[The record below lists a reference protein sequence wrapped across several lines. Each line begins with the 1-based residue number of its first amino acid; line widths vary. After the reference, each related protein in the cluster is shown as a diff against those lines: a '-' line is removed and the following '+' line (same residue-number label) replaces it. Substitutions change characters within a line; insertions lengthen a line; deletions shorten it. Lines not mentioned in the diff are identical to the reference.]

1 MPTLDLIPHEAG
13 YVVSGDVRLHYRRFR
28 PDGGTVGQLPVLA
41 VHGLSYFSY
50 DWIGV
55 AHALAQGRE
64 VVALDQRGFGESDW
78 SATRDY
84 RLETLSQ
91 DLVNV
96 MDALEWERAALVGHS
111 MGGRICLCT
120 AAWSAQR
127 VGALVCVDFAP
138 DVAAAGRRKVAQRI
152 GQQPDFFA
160 SVDAALAYHGH
171 ADEPMDSPLRARYA
185 AFLREQQDGYLLR
198 RDLHYRDNF
207 RETLRTGVSA
217 PIGVDLWAMVAALD
231 VPSLFIR
238 GSESDMFAIETMDKI
253 RQVQPKANVI
263 EIKGSHDLVGD
274 NPGDL
279 VDAVSHFLSAG

>member
-1 MPTLDLIPHEAG
+1 MPALNQIAHQTGH
-13 YVVSGDVRLHYRRFR
+13 VVSGDVSLHYRRFR
-28 PDGGTVGQLPVLA
+28 PASGTATQLPVLL

-55 AHALAQGRE
+55 AGVLAQDRE
-64 VVALDQRGFGESDW
+64 VIALDQRGFGDSDW
-78 SATRDY
+78 SAARDY

-96 MDALEWERAALVGHS
+96 MDALGWERAALVGHS

-120 AAWSAQR
+120 AAWAAQR

-138 DVAAAGRRKVAQRI
+138 DVAAAGRRNVAQRI
-152 GQQPDFFA
+152 GQQPDRFP

-171 ADEPMDSPLRARYA
+171 ADEPMDSPLRARFA
-185 AFLREQQDGYLLR
+185 AFLRKEPDGYVLR

-217 PIGVDLWAMVAALD
+217 PIGVDLWAMVAALQA
-231 VPSLFIR
+231 PSLFIR
-238 GSESDMFAIETMDKI
+238 GSASDMFAPETMNKI
-253 RQVQPKANVI
+253 RAVQPKAQVI
-263 EIKGSHDLVGD
+263 EIAGSHDLIGD
-274 NPGDL
+274 NPDGL
-279 VDAVSHFLSAG
+279 VDAVSRFLSVD